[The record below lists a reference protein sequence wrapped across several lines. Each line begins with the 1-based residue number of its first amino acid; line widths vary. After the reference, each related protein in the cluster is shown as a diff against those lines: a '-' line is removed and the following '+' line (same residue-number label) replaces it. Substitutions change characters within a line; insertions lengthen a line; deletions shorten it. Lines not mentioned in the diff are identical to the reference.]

1 MDASIIIV
9 SYNSASFLEKCIESI
24 INSQNYLDIEVIV
37 VDNASTDGSVE
48 LIKSNFT
55 IVKLIR
61 NDLNFGF
68 AKGNNIGISA
78 AKGEYVLFLNPD
90 TILCQDTLSK
100 MVNFMKNTPDA
111 GALGPKLIYPNSS
124 LQLSCRHF
132 YNLRTIFLRR
142 TILGKIF
149 PNSRLLRYHLMSDWD
164 HNTTQEVDW
173 VLGACLM
180 VPRKVLEKVGYFD
193 EKYKMYFEDVDLC
206 YRIKKA
212 GYKVYYYPGATVIHH
227 HQRESAKKFS
237 MKTIWHIQ
245 SAIRFFNKFGWKI

>member
-24 INSQNYLDIEVIV
+24 INFQNYLDIEVIV

-61 NDLNFGF
+61 NDQNFGF

-111 GALGPKLIYPNSS
+111 GALGPKLIYPNGS

-180 VPRKVLEKVGYFD
+180 VPRKVFEKVGYFD
-193 EKYKMYFEDVDLC
+193 ERYKMYFEDVDLC

-212 GYKVYYYPGATVIHH
+212 GYKVYYYPEATVIHN
-227 HQRESAKKFS
+227 HQRESTKKFS